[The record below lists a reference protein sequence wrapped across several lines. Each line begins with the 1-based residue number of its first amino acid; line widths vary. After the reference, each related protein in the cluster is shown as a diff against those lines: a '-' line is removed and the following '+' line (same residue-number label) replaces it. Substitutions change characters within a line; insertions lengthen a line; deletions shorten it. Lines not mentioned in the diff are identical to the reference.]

1 MSNSLYKRLFDGFFQ
16 KVWPIARSYHQAM
29 HLELIDM
36 KNVEEKIHS
45 QEEDD
50 DKFTF
55 MEDFLDNTL
64 H

>member
-1 MSNSLYKRLFDGFFQ
+1 
-16 KVWPIARSYHQAM
+16 
-29 HLELIDM
+29 M

-55 MEDFLDNTL
+55 IAIVYCNILLFYLLKFFTYKK
-64 H
+64 

>member
-1 MSNSLYKRLFDGFFQ
+1 
-16 KVWPIARSYHQAM
+16 M
-29 HLELIDM
+29 HLKFIDI